1 MESKLQKLSLQPN
14 VQPARPESKSQKVVA
29 ESWEDEAASSNS
41 DTEVDEVDEA
51 TRPPAKSPVPN
62 APPPT
67 PISPTSSFHSW
78 EDSIPS
84 GTGTRD
90 GDAESGRRPEK
101 STAVAGRL
109 IAAGLGMKAPK
120 KTEEQ
125 RAYDKAV
132 RENEIR
138 RRVKE
143 KDAKEKE
150 REDADKA
157 RSAIWES

>member
-1 MESKLQKLSLQPN
+1 M
-14 VQPARPESKSQKVVA
+14 
-29 ESWEDEAASSNS
+29 
-41 DTEVDEVDEA
+41 
-51 TRPPAKSPVPN
+51 
-62 APPPT
+62 
-67 PISPTSSFHSW
+67 
-78 EDSIPS
+78 
-84 GTGTRD
+84 
-90 GDAESGRRPEK
+90 
-101 STAVAGRL
+101 AGRL